1 MKKLTKK
8 YSIVYY
14 KDSKLIVFKITN
26 GSPEFPVFPAADT
39 ESEEFDTE
47 QELEDY
53 ISENNLVEI
62 AESNLVE

>member
-1 MKKLTKK
+1 MKKLIKK

-26 GSPEFPVFPAADT
+26 GSLEFPVYPAADT

-53 ISENNLVEI
+53 ISEHDLVE
-62 AESNLVE
+62 

>member
-26 GSPEFPVFPAADT
+26 GSLEFPVFPAADT

-47 QELEDY
+47 QELDDY
-53 ISENNLVEI
+53 ILENNLIE
-62 AESNLVE
+62 

>member
-26 GSPEFPVFPAADT
+26 GSLEFPVFPAADT

-47 QELEDY
+47 QELDDY
-53 ISENNLVEI
+53 IIENNLIE
-62 AESNLVE
+62 